1 MSRDNPEAMVIGDGV
16 PLKSLAETTVPADY
30 QVGLDRIGEIFSS
43 IMTTVEDVTMRRC
56 PYRNRLDLCTAQF
69 GCRNQRKQNDR
80 TQPKTCGGD
89 DKLDHR
95 SAWDTG
101 QTAA

>member
-1 MSRDNPEAMVIGDGV
+1 M
-16 PLKSLAETTVPADY
+16 PANY
-30 QVGLDRIGEIFSS
+30 QVGLDRVGEIYSS
-43 IMTTVEDVTMRRC
+43 MMTTVEELTMRRC

-69 GCRNQRKQNDR
+69 GCRNQRRPEDP
-80 TQPKTCGGD
+80 TQVKACGGD
-89 DKLDHR
+89 DKLDFR